1 MIKMEKKMFCPKC
14 DKTQPVT
21 TIQRQETFTVRDEK
35 VSVLSELN
43 VCSVCKEEFATTE
56 QEEENVR
63 KAYDEY
69 RRENGLLTHSEVRDV
84 RVQYGLSQTAFSRWL
99 GWGDVTIH
107 RYESGSLQ
115 DAVHNEAL
123 LLLRDPRN
131 AEKLLEMNR
140 ENLDEASAER
150 LERAVSARLNAEVVK
165 LIEQDLAATLSLV
178 APSEFNGYRR
188 FNVERFENLVLH
200 ILEKTGAAYKT
211 AVNKYL
217 WYIDFCYYRD
227 QALSI
232 TGAQYLR
239 FPHGPIPKSYDLIF
253 AAMIEKGSLAVEEV
267 TGKDFAGERYAPN
280 IRANTDLFQGD
291 ELKMIDGCLTA
302 LAAKGKT
309 ARQLSDM
316 AHEEAAYKLTKDRE
330 PISYRHAADLKLKLP
345 AVKTRKASGPRA

>member
-1 MIKMEKKMFCPKC
+1 MFCPNC
-14 DKTQPVT
+14 DKTQPVK
-21 TIQRQETFTVRDEK
+21 TIQRQETLPVRDEK
-35 VSVLSELN
+35 VSVLSELSA
-43 VCSVCKEEFATTE
+43 CSVCKQEFATTE

-69 RRENGLLTHSEVRDV
+69 RKRKGLLTHSEVRDV

-99 GWGDVTIH
+99 GWGDITIH

-123 LLLRDPRN
+123 LLLKDPRN
-131 AEKLLEMNR
+131 AEKLLETNR
-140 ENLDEASAER
+140 DNLDEASAER
-150 LERAVSARLNAEVVK
+150 LERAVAARLNDEVVK
-165 LIEQDLAATLSLV
+165 LIEEDLAATLSRS

-200 ILEKTGAAYKT
+200 VLEKVGAAYKT

-227 QALSI
+227 QASSI
-232 TGAQYLR
+232 TGTQYLR

-267 TGKDFAGERYAPN
+267 SGKDFSGERYAPKA
-280 IRANTDLFQGD
+280 RANTDLFQGD
-291 ELKMIDGCLTA
+291 ELKMIDGCLAA

-316 AHEEAAYKLTKDRE
+316 AHKEAAYLLTKDRE
-330 PISYRHAADLKLKLP
+330 PISYRHAKDLKLKPVP
-345 AVKTRKASGPRA
+345 AKARK